1 MRAVV
6 FAASA
11 SSFFA
16 VAAGVR
22 VRVRA
27 RLGAVPAYGVNNVG
41 LRVPEPSDGMEH
53 DAPAKP
59 RDLGVRATQLNR
71 CPDGGGGV
79 RLQDRPCAPVET
91 PVAAAVAAT
100 ASTAAGRGD
109 VIDISA
115 LPPRV
120 APGRN
125 TSSSVFW
132 PAEGVGANSATA
144 AGIEQPSMLRS
155 LRDGALKLGV
165 FVVALYVLWR
175 LARWLLAWLGER
187 LPTTAEREPDARRY
201 GRPAPRP
208 RAVTRRPERRRGSR
222 WRRSS

>member
-1 MRAVV
+1 
-6 FAASA
+6 
-11 SSFFA
+11 
-16 VAAGVR
+16 
-22 VRVRA
+22 
-27 RLGAVPAYGVNNVG
+27 
-41 LRVPEPSDGMEH
+41 
-53 DAPAKP
+53 
-59 RDLGVRATQLNR
+59 
-71 CPDGGGGV
+71 V
-79 RLQDRPCAPVET
+79 RLQDRPCASVET

-120 APGRN
+120 A
-125 TSSSVFW
+125 
-132 PAEGVGANSATA
+132 AAQGVGANPATA